1 VSGIAAGL
9 TFNCTI
15 PLFFEMIM
23 ETVFGW
29 ASENAASTI
38 VTWLNTAVQIV
49 FLAIPTKIGGS
60 AQWQVWSLVV
70 LFLAAIF
77 PLAALRM
84 RYRRI
89 EVEGG
94 GEGGGGGGGDPR
106 SQKEQVVEKCCNVV
120 GCL

>member
-1 VSGIAAGL
+1 
-9 TFNCTI
+9 
-15 PLFFEMIM
+15 M

-29 ASENAASTI
+29 ASENAAATI

-94 GEGGGGGGGDPR
+94 KGVGGGEPR
-106 SQKEQVVEKCCNVV
+106 SREEQVVEKCCNVV